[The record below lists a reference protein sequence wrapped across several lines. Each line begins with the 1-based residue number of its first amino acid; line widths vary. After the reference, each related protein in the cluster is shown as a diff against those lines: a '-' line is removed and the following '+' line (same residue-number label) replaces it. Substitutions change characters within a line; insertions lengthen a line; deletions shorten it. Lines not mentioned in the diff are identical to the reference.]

1 MIRQREEKKESGV
14 ASTKPAAGKAQDGV
28 SSANDNKPLP
38 LAIPAQTPSL
48 GRTLLQASWMAAL
61 LGMVNEG
68 LILLLAKG
76 VDAAID
82 GNTGLSDL
90 LLKFS
95 WSLIIWA

>member
-1 MIRQREEKKESGV
+1 
-14 ASTKPAAGKAQDGV
+14 
-28 SSANDNKPLP
+28 
-38 LAIPAQTPSL
+38 
-48 GRTLLQASWMAAL
+48 MAAL
-61 LGMVNEG
+61 LGLINEG

-90 LLKFS
+90 LLRFS